1 VSILGEQTRAR
12 LALAEAELK
21 AAYDAMQH
29 ATTILIDVQAKVAK
43 LEEAKPVEEKP
54 DAPA

>member
-1 VSILGEQTRAR
+1 MSILGEQTRAR

-29 ATTILIDVQAKVAK
+29 ATAILVDLQAKVDK
-43 LEEAKPVEEKP
+43 LEKDKEEVK
-54 DAPA
+54 DGPA